1 MTGCVVNFNLGGD
14 FGGVHPASAG
24 ISRTGHR
31 RQAQQHG
38 RATDEL
44 LAELAEAFG
53 VRPGSITLI
62 RGALTPQKVIRITN
76 PQIVPPEII
85 A

>member
-1 MTGCVVNFNLGGD
+1 
-14 FGGVHPASAG
+14 
-24 ISRTGHR
+24 
-31 RQAQQHG
+31 HG

-76 PQIVPPEII
+76 PKIVPPEII